1 MNMRKEI
8 HPIVHR
14 AAAADGFSTLE
25 LIIVLTVVSI
35 VVSFSVISIRK
46 SRQSINLQ
54 NSARLFAGY
63 AEKAR
68 IDAIRRH
75 DPTNIDIKGPSTYSI
90 TMNFDGSGVT
100 TRTFTLDSGVS
111 FTDSANVAYTVD
123 GGGNVS
129 SSNGEAVSFADF
141 NWRGRTSQCSM
152 LFRLQT
158 VNNERAVVQVAGSGD
173 ITIDSVISTPANVTV
188 TNVNSSDVSSSAVLS
203 GTNSQ
208 PEFNPCGVNGGG
220 GVTIPPP
227 IATCVGGQIY
237 PNVGSISVRKNG
249 LSTATVNI
257 TVTGPGTINS
267 VPDSNLSVSPASQSV
282 ASSSG
287 GTFAFTIRSITKIR
301 SSSPPFIVTFTN
313 PCNSVPVYVTVTN

>member
-1 MNMRKEI
+1 MRKEI

-25 LIIVLTVVSI
+25 LIIVLTVVSV
-35 VVSFSVISIRK
+35 VVSFSVISIRR

-54 NSARLFAGY
+54 NSARLFASY

-90 TMNFDGSGVT
+90 TMNFDGNGVT

-173 ITIDSVISTPANVTV
+173 ITIDTVISTPANVTV

-203 GTNSQ
+203 GTSSQ

-227 IATCVGGQIY
+227 TATCVGGRIF
-237 PNVGSISVRKNG
+237 PDVGSVSVRKNG
-249 LSTATVNI
+249 GSTATVNI

-282 ASSSG
+282 TSSSG
-287 GTFAFTIRSITKIR
+287 GTFAFTIRSITRIR
-301 SSSPPFIVTFTN
+301 SSSPPFTVTFTN
-313 PCNSVPVYVTVTN
+313 PCNSVPVYVSVTN